1 MPGGPLFGRFGDLY
15 GGRAALLLAYAS
27 SVLMYLMLGFA
38 DSIPMLFVAK
48 LPSLFMHSMQGGQM
62 LATDLRLLERMS
74 RDTSSVDAAGG
85 ELYNQIMPLFSPPL
99 F

>member
-1 MPGGPLFGRFGDLY
+1 
-15 GGRAALLLAYAS
+15 
-27 SVLMYLMLGFA
+27 MYLMLGFA

-74 RDTSSVDAAGG
+74 RDTSSMGAAEG
-85 ELYNQIMPLFSPPL
+85 
-99 F
+99 